1 MANYKF
7 GQFRRSQVTDFV
19 KPLQINGFENIDTEI
34 PYANFTFKD
43 KAIVLEGK
51 NILSAVDDTRTK
63 SRSYFLKYKIRKQ
76 EEEQVITIKLLK
88 SKEEL
93 DNEQFLTTITV
104 PKGNP
109 SEYFSFDLVISPN
122 STYDRIAFILHRNA
136 SDYNF
141 EEGAETGAYGRI
153 VEIEVEYYEEIINI
167 IDTYL
172 NASIDNVGLL
182 KQIGVQGPPGMLMC
196 IEGEGI
202 RIGRSGI
209 YEINNGVVISFFGVV
224 IHSDEEN
231 HFFLDYQY

>member
-7 GQFRRSQVTDFV
+7 GQFRRNQVTDFV
-19 KPLQINGFENIDTEI
+19 KPLQIDRIEDIDTEVS
-34 PYANFTFKD
+34 YASFTFKD

-76 EEEQVITIKLLK
+76 EEEQVITVKLLK

-136 SDYNF
+136 TDYNF
-141 EEGAETGAYGRI
+141 ESETETGTYGRV

-167 IDTYL
+167 IDVYL
-172 NASIDNVGLL
+172 NTSIDNAGLL